1 MEVLILA
8 KGLHFPRT
16 NIEGFMV
23 YIKNLIKATYDKINF
38 TILSPIMEY
47 ASNDIRIS
55 SDTELKKY
63 VTRYF
68 LLEDD
73 LKRIIVSMLHLIN
86 EHSFNAVISNIPPI
100 PFFVSY
106 TKILRQNIKTL
117 VIFNRPPNQRAI
129 KIFQLLNK
137 LRIVNTYIATGLY
150 TYLTLKR
157 TINSNSLQFL
167 PPAIDTD
174 IYTPIREMQEQEL
187 IKNSYKGFK
196 ILYIGAIHRD
206 RLPPE
211 VIKIFLELRKKYP
224 LIRFIVCTPDTELNK
239 RYGLLLRDFFK
250 NNKIGDV
257 IIKNLTEKE
266 KVLLYNIADVV
277 IFPFYREFTAI
288 DFPITILEAMS
299 CAKPI
304 IASSNNITGTLIVH
318 GKNGFLYSTNDRYQ
332 LIRLI
337 EGIIQG
343 IYSLSS
349 IGNAAR
355 NTVLNLCS
363 YNIIRNRF
371 LKILSK

>member
-1 MEVLILA
+1 MC
-8 KGLHFPRT
+8 
-16 NIEGFMV
+16 
-23 YIKNLIKATYDKINF
+23 
-38 TILSPIMEY
+38 
-47 ASNDIRIS
+47 IRDS
-55 SDTELKKY
+55 
-63 VTRYF
+63 
-68 LLEDD
+68 
-73 LKRIIVSMLHLIN
+73 
-86 EHSFNAVISNIPPI
+86 
-100 PFFVSY
+100 
-106 TKILRQNIKTL
+106 
-117 VIFNRPPNQRAI
+117 
-129 KIFQLLNK
+129 
-137 LRIVNTYIATGLY
+137 
-150 TYLTLKR
+150 
-157 TINSNSLQFL
+157 
-167 PPAIDTD
+167 
-174 IYTPIREMQEQEL
+174 
-187 IKNSYKGFK
+187 
-196 ILYIGAIHRD
+196 
-206 RLPPE
+206 PE

-304 IASSNNITGTLIVH
+304 IASSNNITSTLIVH

-343 IYSLSS
+343 TYSLSS

-363 YNIIRNRF
+363 CNIIRNRF